1 MFLMLS
7 LFTSNYYYYAI
18 VKSELNRKSPVVYN
32 NTIIKREKFFNLKFD
47 INQVQNLIKL
57 KARNGVAI

>member
-57 KARNGVAI
+57 KARSGVAI